1 MSIAF
6 DRGFSAPY
14 GEAVRLSPLIRRV
27 LANNPGPYTFMGTG
41 SYIVGARDVAVI
53 DPGPLLPSH
62 VEALQRALAGL
73 RVTHILVTHTH
84 ADHSSAA
91 AALRQW
97 SGAATYGFGEHPADD
112 EDIEEGA
119 DRGFVPDAL
128 LKDGDVI
135 EAAGVTLDCLH
146 TPGHLSNHLC
156 FALREERALFTGDH
170 VMGWSTSVVSP
181 PGGDMGDYI
190 ASLKKVM
197 ARRDRTLYPT
207 HGAPIENPAPLLEA
221 YLAHRLEREAQI
233 AACLGDGVSSI
244 AGIVA
249 RLYAD
254 VDVRLHPA
262 AARNVLAHLLKLE
275 KDGRVTEDAHR
286 YSLRPWSA
294 F

>member
-1 MSIAF
+1 MAIVF
-6 DRGFSAPY
+6 DRSFKAPY

-41 SYIVGARDVAVI
+41 TYIVGARDVAVI
-53 DPGPLLPSH
+53 DPGPFLAEH
-62 VEALQRALAGL
+62 IEALQRALAGL

-91 AALRQW
+91 AALREW
-97 SGAATYGFGEHPADD
+97 SGAATYGFGRHPAND

-119 DRGFVPDAL
+119 DRNFVPDVV
-128 LKDGDVI
+128 LKDGDAI
-135 EAAGVTLDCLH
+135 GTGDMTLDCLH

-156 FALREERALFTGDH
+156 FALREERALFAGDH

-197 ARRDRTLYPT
+197 ARGERVLYPT
-207 HGAPIENPAPLLEA
+207 HGAPIENPAPLLAA

-233 AACLGDGVSSI
+233 VVCLREGVSTI
-244 AGIVA
+244 PGIVA

-262 AARNVLAHLLKLE
+262 AARNVLAHLIKLE
-275 KDGRVTEDAHR
+275 KDGRVTQDDLTRR
-286 YSLRPWSA
+286 YTLT
-294 F
+294 